1 MMLLDDFSDQILADG
16 PSSGTLIVVLS
27 KLKEDGQFK
36 RVIQECIKALRGHPN
51 DIRIRQLL
59 AESYLEMGWL
69 SQAEAE
75 MERVTRQLDHL
86 ISAYRLKAEIY
97 YRGRRAA
104 EASEALRLYLAHR
117 PDDGEALAL
126 LERLKPPEKIPVDKP
141 FPMVEETPTPIRE
154 VTEEVLEAAE
164 LKALPE
170 IATPTLAEVYFSQG
184 QLQEAINTYEKVVAQ
199 NPESEPLLHR
209 LGELKAMSSPPA
221 SLVTEDDAS
230 LRVREN
236 KEKLITHLEKWR
248 AQIRSMSQEAAPT

>member
-1 MMLLDDFSDQILADG
+1 MLLDDFSNQILTDG
-16 PSSGTLIVVLS
+16 PSSGTLFVVLS

-97 YRGRRAA
+97 HRGKREA

-126 LERLKPPEKIPVDKP
+126 LERLKPSEKTLVDEP
-141 FPMVEETPTPIRE
+141 LPMVEEAPTPVRALA
-154 VTEEVLEAAE
+154 EEASEAAE
-164 LKALPE
+164 LTALPE

-199 NPESEPLLHR
+199 NPEAEQLRHR
-209 LGELKAMSSPPA
+209 LGELKAMISLPA
-221 SLVTEDDAS
+221 SLMTEDEAS

-236 KEKLITHLEKWR
+236 REKLIAHLEKWR
-248 AQIRSMSQEAAPT
+248 AQIRNMSKEAAPI